1 MHYFKNS
8 LLEKEAFLS
17 RPNTHQTKKIIGY
30 LELKIK
36 MIKPIITLILFL
48 FFTTICFPQDEFPNL
63 EGKKILVVYG
73 GWEGHQPEI
82 FAKKITSWLKEQ
94 KAEVQLVKGT
104 EIYSDKAKMK
114 ELDLTIQHITMSEMT
129 KNESKGLAEAVAGG
143 MGLAGCHGGLGD
155 SFRSDTEY
163 QYMVGGQF
171 VKHPGGQVTYTVQ
184 MKPIQDP
191 IIKGIE
197 NFTLHSEQYYMHVDP
212 ALEVLATTQF
222 SGVHDSWIEGAVVPV
237 VWKKPYGKG
246 RVFYNS
252 IGHSKEN
259 FDIPEV
265 WSLITRGV
273 ARAAQKE

>member
-143 MGLAGCHGGLGD
+143 MGVFTGMWLASSVFLPLGVFLTYKATSDAPIFD
-155 SFRSDTEY
+155 SETY
-163 QYMVGGQF
+163 QRLFG
-171 VKHPGGQVTYTVQ
+171 KLKT
-184 MKPIQDP
+184 
-191 IIKGIE
+191 II
-197 NFTLHSEQYYMHVDP
+197 S
-212 ALEVLATTQF
+212 
-222 SGVHDSWIEGAVVPV
+222 
-237 VWKKPYGKG
+237 
-246 RVFYNS
+246 
-252 IGHSKEN
+252 
-259 FDIPEV
+259 
-265 WSLITRGV
+265 
-273 ARAAQKE
+273 